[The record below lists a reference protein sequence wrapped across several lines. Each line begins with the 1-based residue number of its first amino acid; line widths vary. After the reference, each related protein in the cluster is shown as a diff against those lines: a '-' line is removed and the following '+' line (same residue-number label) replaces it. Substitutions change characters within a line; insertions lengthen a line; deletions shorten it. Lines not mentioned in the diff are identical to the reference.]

1 MAKMMKCGHSDNART
16 EDGKPACAICSCREV
31 DDEQPDLTGRKAV
44 CCYSCGSVRD
54 SSFDLAFFK
63 HRPDRDT
70 DAYYC
75 GCFGWD

>member
-1 MAKMMKCGHSDNART
+1 
-16 EDGKPACAICSCREV
+16 
-31 DDEQPDLTGRKAV
+31 V